1 MNTVGKMD
9 RPPGCRTAKCGIP
22 PSDGDC
28 HTPPRARC
36 VKVMIPRH
44 ERAVVTFKEDRI
56 VVGGVHKLSTE
67 HRAECSF
74 KGGIAC
80 KTFSLLISL
89 GFLVYPVMKGALA
102 KQCVT
107 RDGDDPNASVAD

>member
-1 MNTVGKMD
+1 
-9 RPPGCRTAKCGIP
+9 
-22 PSDGDC
+22 
-28 HTPPRARC
+28 
-36 VKVMIPRH
+36 MIPRH
-44 ERAVVTFKEDRI
+44 ERAVFTFKEDRI

-107 RDGDDPNASVAD
+107 RDGDDPNASVADRGACRRGRCGTAVQHRSLDPSRHRPHR